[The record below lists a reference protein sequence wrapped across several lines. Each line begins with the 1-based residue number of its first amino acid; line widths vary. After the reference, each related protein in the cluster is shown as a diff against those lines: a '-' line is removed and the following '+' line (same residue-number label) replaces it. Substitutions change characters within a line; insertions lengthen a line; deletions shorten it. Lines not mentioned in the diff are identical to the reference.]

1 MWLYEKTVFY
11 KNNPIYFSIKFIII
25 EIDGV
30 CLTGITKYG
39 FAIKINY
46 DEIKSVKIRVK
57 QEEGEHACSI
67 LGNEV
72 DTLVIQTK
80 DKKFLYPIRMYNQ
93 KQRQEILEIFS
104 HKLVE

>member
-1 MWLYEKTVFY
+1 MFY

-57 QEEGEHACSI
+57 QEKGEHACSI